1 MSGRWMRLD
10 NAALIFPAV
19 RRQEWNNVFRESVT
33 LTEPVDPALLQRAVE
48 DLQPR
53 FPSLFVRL
61 RTGAFWYYLEEV
73 AAPPKVR
80 QDYAYPLA
88 HMGQRELGTCCLRVL
103 YYKNRIAVEFFHS
116 LTDGSG
122 ALVFLKSLAARYIT
136 LRYSVRVPPEHG
148 VLDCR
153 DEPDPEELEDSFQR
167 YSGPYPM
174 SRAEENSYRLRGTR
188 EFSGLRHLTTG
199 VIPTGRLLDA
209 AHSYHVTVTAF
220 LAAVMAESILS
231 MQAERVPLSRQK
243 PVKITIP
250 VNLRWL
256 FPSRTLR
263 NFALT
268 VNPGV
273 DPRLGS
279 YTLQELCSAISHQ
292 LAAEV
297 TPQKMAGRIAANV
310 QPQRKA
316 VMKLAPV
323 FLKNAALRMIY
334 AAAGECK
341 GCLNISNL
349 GSVELPEIMGSYVER
364 LEFIIGVQYTYPNNC
379 SVVSYGETTCIN
391 MIRNIRESEL
401 ERRFFSRLVELGVPV
416 CIESNSRGD
425 SSCTV

>member
-19 RRQEWNNVFRESVT
+19 RRQQWNNVFRQSVT
-33 LTEPVDPALLQRAVE
+33 LTESVDPALLQRAVT
-48 DLQPR
+48 DLQPH
-53 FPSLFVRL
+53 FPSLYVRL
-61 RTGAFWYYLEEV
+61 RTGAFWYYLEEIK
-73 AAPPKVR
+73 APPRVR
-80 QDYAYPLA
+80 QDYAYPLT
-88 HMGQRELGTCCLRVL
+88 HMGQRELRTCCFRVL
-103 YYKNRIAVEFFHS
+103 YYQNRIAVEFFHS

-122 ALVFLKSLAARYIT
+122 GMIYLKSLAARYIT
-136 LRYSVRVPPEHG
+136 LRYSVRVPAEHG

-153 DEPDPEELEDSFQR
+153 DTPSPEELEDSFPR
-167 YSGPYPM
+167 CSAPYAM
-174 SRAEENSYRLRGTR
+174 SRAEENSYRLHGTP
-188 EFSGLRHLTTG
+188 ELGGFRHLTTG
-199 VIPTGRLLDA
+199 VIPTPALLDA
-209 AHSYHVTVTAF
+209 AHRYHVTVTAF
-220 LAAVMAESILS
+220 LAAVMAEAILA
-231 MQAERVPLSRQK
+231 MQAEHVPQRRQK

-256 FPSRTLR
+256 FPSKTLR

-279 YTLQELCSAISHQ
+279 YTLEELCAAMSHQ

-310 QPQRKA
+310 KPQNAAALR
-316 VMKLAPV
+316 LAPV
-323 FLKNAALRMIY
+323 FLKNAAMRIVY
-334 AAAGECK
+334 ASAGESK

-349 GSVELPEIMGSYVER
+349 GSVELPEIMRSYVVR

-379 SVVSYGETTCIN
+379 SVVSYGQTTCVS

-401 ERRFFSRLVELGVPV
+401 ERRFFSRLVELGIPV
-416 CIESNSRGD
+416 SIESNESNRKR
-425 SSCTV
+425 